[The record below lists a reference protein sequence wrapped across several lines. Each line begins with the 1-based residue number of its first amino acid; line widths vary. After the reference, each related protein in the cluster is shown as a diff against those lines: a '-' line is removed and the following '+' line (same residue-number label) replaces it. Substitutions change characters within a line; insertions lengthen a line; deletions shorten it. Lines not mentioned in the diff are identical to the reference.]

1 MVQTFIKHNNERPLV
16 DFQDELSL
24 DKFRQ
29 TELGDIGHLISIAY
43 KTFYYFRIGKFFLK
57 KLAYSFVAVV

>member
-1 MVQTFIKHNNERPLV
+1 MVQTFIKHNNEGPLV

-29 TELGDIGHLISIAY
+29 TELGDIGHLISIAC
-43 KTFYYFRIGKFFLK
+43 KKLYYFRIWEHFLK